1 MFYDVDDLYALQILK
16 DIALLSPLVG
26 MQEEGRFILDVVKML
41 EPEDALAPT
50 GLSFLALTD
59 NDPETAIDI
68 LQTAARQAKTNV
80 DKCEFL
86 LIATLMRMQR
96 YDEAKEWSEYIISKY
111 SKETEL
117 VKFAALTIEEVE
129 KITLGIQEWAPAGV
143 VEAAEAIDAVN
154 GATAV
159 EGDRQGP

>member
-1 MFYDVDDLYALQILK
+1 MFYDIEDLYALQMLK

-26 MQEEGRFILDVVKML
+26 LQEDGRYIFDVIKMI
-41 EPEDALAPT
+41 EPEDAMAPA

-68 LQTAARQAKTNV
+68 LQDTARTAKTNV

-96 YDEAKEWSEYIISKY
+96 YEEAKEWSQYVVSKY
-111 SKETEL
+111 PKENEL
-117 VKFAALTIEEVE
+117 AKFATMTIEEIERVT
-129 KITLGIQEWAPAGV
+129 IGIKEWAPANSAERGPAANGV
-143 VEAAEAIDAVN
+143 PSPPAA
-154 GATAV
+154 
-159 EGDRQGP
+159 